1 MRFHKAKEVSKDDAD
16 AIARTVTSSLN
27 VNVVISLNDTWYDV
41 RLMTNRELNDFV
53 GDLLRANLADLQSGL
68 NIRH

>member
-1 MRFHKAKEVSKDDAD
+1 MRFHKAKEVSKGDAD
-16 AIARTVTSSLN
+16 AIAGTVTSSLN
-27 VNVVISLNDTWYDV
+27 VNVVISLNDRWYDV

-53 GDLLRANLADLQSGL
+53 GDLLRANLADLESGL

>member
-53 GDLLRANLADLQSGL
+53 SDLLGANLADLQSGL

>member
-16 AIARTVTSSLN
+16 TIARTVTSSLN
-27 VNVVISLNDTWYDV
+27 VNVIISLNERWYDV

-53 GDLLRANLADLQSGL
+53 GDLLRANLADLQWGL